1 MMKIDV
7 TLKLPEA
14 GQMLKKLGLEERGEV
29 LQAMAEE
36 ALACCEEG
44 VPFNTGM
51 LKQSGHIENDGE
63 LIVWSQPYARYQY
76 YGMLM
81 VDPKTKKAAMF
92 SEDYGFWSRPG
103 VTKELTNTPLKYH
116 GQGGSHWFEKAMQNG
131 GREKIIKVA
140 REEVRKRSK

>member
-1 MMKIDV
+1 MMRIDV

-63 LIVWSQPYARYQY
+63 LIVWSQPYAKFQY

-81 VDPKTKKAAMF
+81 VDKITGSPWSKKDGTKK
-92 SEDYGFWSRPG
+92 
-103 VTKELTNTPLKYH
+103 LTDIPLKYH
-116 GQGGSHWFEKAMQNG
+116 TQGGSHWFEKAMQNG

-140 REEVRKRSK
+140 REEVQKRSK